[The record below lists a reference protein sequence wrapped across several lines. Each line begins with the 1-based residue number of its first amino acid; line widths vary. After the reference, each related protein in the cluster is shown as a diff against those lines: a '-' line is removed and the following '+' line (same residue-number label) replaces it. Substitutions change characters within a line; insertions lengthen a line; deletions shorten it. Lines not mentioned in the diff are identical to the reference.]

1 MSIRPI
7 QRTERPLQ
15 LFPVQ
20 AVSPYTAYPYREGE
34 PQLPPERNFN
44 WNSTYRQAAA
54 SAAEWLLQCR
64 QALTKASQI
73 ARKLRNEFSESML
86 IEQFQELTA
95 TINHL
100 QQSYNKLSDY
110 IKPEHWRTIQQSM
123 QHPSAEMLCL
133 IWDSTGALTFD
144 ASEASFAFQKQPS
157 PEQTLFREILG
168 RTGLLIMLQRA
179 LSTSTEIRAI
189 DVLRPDITVLQPYTA
204 YYNSM
209 QTYWPFPSNGYLL
222 NELI

>member
-7 QRTERPLQ
+7 QRTERAIQ
-15 LFPVQ
+15 LAPVQ
-20 AVSPYTAYPYREGE
+20 AVSPYTSYPYREGE

-54 SAAEWLLQCR
+54 SAAEWLMQCR
-64 QALTKASQI
+64 QALTKSTQI
-73 ARKLRNEFSESML
+73 ARRLRHNFSESNL
-86 IEQFQELTA
+86 IEQLQELTA

-100 QQSYNKLSDY
+100 QQSYNELSAY
-110 IKPEHWRTIQQSM
+110 IKPDQWRTILQSM
-123 QHPSAEMLCL
+123 KHPAAEKLGL
-133 IWDSTGALTFD
+133 IWDTTGTLTFEEV
-144 ASEASFAFQKQPS
+144 EASSAFQQQPS
-157 PEQTLFREILG
+157 SEQTLFREILG
-168 RTGLLIMLQRA
+168 RSGLLTLLQRA
-179 LSTSTEIRAI
+179 LSTPTEIRAI

-222 NELI
+222 NQLI